1 MSRRKV
7 KKAEIFENKFLHI
20 VYEDNT
26 IVQINLERLFDVEFI
41 KEKENKDE

>member
-1 MSRRKV
+1 MSSRKV
-7 KKAEIFENKFLHI
+7 KKAEIFENKFLNI

-26 IVQINLERLFDVEFI
+26 IVQIDLERLFDVEFI